1 LNFLQNSLSP
11 PTVPSA
17 SPRPESSMAGPS
29 RPDTSKPPVSED
41 EEQAEDED
49 EEVDEK
55 ERMRRRK
62 VEVLGYFTQG
72 PKYRYIPPKDMIFVK
87 LTHPKAYYY
96 MCNLCQAQFR
106 INSTKEPG
114 SPRISNLEKHLRAQ
128 HPDVALH
135 YQAKRFKR
143 Y

>member
-1 LNFLQNSLSP
+1 
-11 PTVPSA
+11 
-17 SPRPESSMAGPS
+17 MAGPS
-29 RPDTSKPPVSED
+29 RPDTSKPPVSEN
-41 EEQAEDED
+41 EEQAEYEDEEQQMDEEQEQD